1 MKASHRYACA
11 LGALTLVLNSAA
23 RADDMDRDRDR
34 DRRNGPSAFVD
45 CGAGDTI
52 ARALSRGD
60 ERKSLV
66 IRIQGSCSENI
77 LVSRGDVTLLAAA
90 PGATVSGP
98 DPTVDTIRVTG
109 SRVTIDGLTVTGG
122 RNGVAGD
129 GAAGLAVRN
138 AAVQAT
144 GRSGV
149 IFIQGTS
156 GLVDSSTV
164 TGNPRDGVA
173 IDSATGVVVNSQI
186 SQNGRMGVGVF
197 NSGSGRIGIDSANNA
212 GGNTIS
218 ANAVNGVHIVFGSAA
233 VVGMNQITA
242 NGTGA
247 TGGSGI
253 NITSASADI
262 VGGNTVSGNN
272 GTGINLRSSSAVI
285 GDANFAPITTVN
297 TVTGNGTAAA
307 QGGVSGFL
315 GSSMSIR
322 DAVIT
327 GNFGFGLIATTRS
340 SIQIQST
347 TIQNNL
353 PVGASTGDGIRVVLG
368 SALFAQTP
376 NGVVTGNAGFGLLCI
391 DAESSVVNTLFLGI
405 GSNGLGIVS
414 PGCTGF

>member
-66 IRIQGSCSENI
+66 ISIQGSCSENI
-77 LVSRGDVTLLAAA
+77 LVSRSDVTLLAAA
-90 PGATVSGP
+90 PGATVIGP

-138 AAVQAT
+138 AAVQST

-233 VVGMNQITA
+233 VVGMNQIMGNGVGA
-242 NGTGA
+242 AGGTG
-247 TGGSGI
+247 I
-253 NITSASADI
+253 NVVSASADI

-272 GTGINLRSSSAVI
+272 GTGINLRSSSALI
-285 GDANFAPITTVN
+285 GDANFGLTTVN
-297 TVTGNGTAAA
+297 TVSGNGTAAS

-376 NGVVTGNAGFGLLCI
+376 NGVVTGNAGFGLLCT

-405 GSNGLGIVS
+405 GPNGLGIVS